1 LNTEKEASVAD
12 VLLTV
17 GATVGLLTSSVI
29 LSGSDS
35 SSGANQIAGIEG
47 RFFRLV
53 SPVASQTGH
62 AIQPGLRVN

>member
-1 LNTEKEASVAD
+1 MNTEKEASVAD

-29 LSGSDS
+29 LFGNDS

-53 SPVASQTGH
+53 SPVANQT
-62 AIQPGLRVN
+62 ADQ